1 MSTSSMSTSTAPGP
15 TDPSTTGTTNDEGST
30 TDQAKHAA
38 SVASD
43 EAKQVASDVRDQ
55 ARGLLDETKNQVQDQ
70 SRTQR
75 DRLVETLRTFG
86 DDLDGMAQDGNG
98 LASGA
103 AREVA
108 QRVRTISERL
118 DGREPSELLEDL
130 RSFARRRPGMFLAGA
145 VISGVVVGRLL
156 RGGRDAA
163 QAETSRAETD
173 IGATQSQAFAPVT
186 PARPSQPFDASLDET
201 LGSPADRLAGARAT
215 RRDPVMT
222 AYDASSGVPLEEP
235 RDGRTLGQI
244 VGDISQDLTTL
255 VRQEMD
261 LAKTELRQEAQQ
273 AGKGI
278 GMLAGAAVTAL
289 LMLIFLSWALTWLLD
304 NWMPV
309 ELAALI
315 TALIWAVVTG
325 VLASMGRTKLREANP
340 QLPQTQQTL
349 KEDAAWVRAQKS

>member
-1 MSTSSMSTSTAPGP
+1 MTTSSMSTSTVPGP

-75 DRLVETLRTFG
+75 DRLVDTLRTFG
-86 DDLDGMAQDGNG
+86 DDLDGMAQEGNG

-118 DGREPSELLEDL
+118 DGREPSELLDDL

-145 VISGVVVGRLL
+145 LVSGVVVGRLL

-163 QAETSRAETD
+163 QADTSGAADD

-186 PARPSQPFDASLDET
+186 PAAPSQPFDRPLDET
-201 LGSPADRLAGARAT
+201 VESPQIDSPELGRPVGSP
-215 RRDPVMT
+215 
-222 AYDASSGVPLEEP
+222 
-235 RDGRTLGQI
+235 
-244 VGDISQDLTTL
+244 
-255 VRQEMD
+255 
-261 LAKTELRQEAQQ
+261 
-273 AGKGI
+273 
-278 GMLAGAAVTAL
+278 
-289 LMLIFLSWALTWLLD
+289 
-304 NWMPV
+304 
-309 ELAALI
+309 
-315 TALIWAVVTG
+315 
-325 VLASMGRTKLREANP
+325 
-340 QLPQTQQTL
+340 
-349 KEDAAWVRAQKS
+349 

>member
-1 MSTSSMSTSTAPGP
+1 MSTSTAPGP

-108 QRVRTISERL
+108 QRVRAISERL
-118 DGREPSELLEDL
+118 DGRDPSELLDDL

-145 VISGVVVGRLL
+145 LVSGVVVGRLL

-163 QAETSRAETD
+163 RADTVGADDD
-173 IGATQSQAFAPVT
+173 IARTQPRPVV
-186 PARPSQPFDASLDET
+186 PASPAVTSQPLDRAVDPATDPATDPASD
-201 LGSPADRLAGARAT
+201 PA
-215 RRDPVMT
+215 
-222 AYDASSGVPLEEP
+222 
-235 RDGRTLGQI
+235 
-244 VGDISQDLTTL
+244 
-255 VRQEMD
+255 
-261 LAKTELRQEAQQ
+261 TELGR
-273 AGKGI
+273 
-278 GMLAGAAVTAL
+278 
-289 LMLIFLSWALTWLLD
+289 
-304 NWMPV
+304 PV
-309 ELAALI
+309 G
-315 TALIWAVVTG
+315 T
-325 VLASMGRTKLREANP
+325 P
-340 QLPQTQQTL
+340 
-349 KEDAAWVRAQKS
+349 

>member
-1 MSTSSMSTSTAPGP
+1 MTTSSMSTSTVPGP

-75 DRLVETLRTFG
+75 DRLVDTLRTFG
-86 DDLDGMAQDGNG
+86 DDLDGMAQDRDG

-118 DGREPSELLEDL
+118 DGREPSELLDDL

-145 VISGVVVGRLL
+145 LVSGVVVGRLL

-163 QAETSRAETD
+163 RADTVGADDD
-173 IGATQSQAFAPVT
+173 IATTQPRPVAPASPAVT
-186 PARPSQPFDASLDET
+186 SQPLDQAVD
-201 LGSPADRLAGARAT
+201 PA
-215 RRDPVMT
+215 
-222 AYDASSGVPLEEP
+222 
-235 RDGRTLGQI
+235 
-244 VGDISQDLTTL
+244 
-255 VRQEMD
+255 
-261 LAKTELRQEAQQ
+261 TELGR
-273 AGKGI
+273 
-278 GMLAGAAVTAL
+278 
-289 LMLIFLSWALTWLLD
+289 
-304 NWMPV
+304 PV
-309 ELAALI
+309 G
-315 TALIWAVVTG
+315 T
-325 VLASMGRTKLREANP
+325 P
-340 QLPQTQQTL
+340 
-349 KEDAAWVRAQKS
+349 

>member
-1 MSTSSMSTSTAPGP
+1 MTTSSMSTSTAPGP
-15 TDPSTTGTTNDEGST
+15 TDPSTTGPTDDQGST

-86 DDLDGMAQDGNG
+86 DDLDGMAQERNG

-118 DGREPSELLEDL
+118 DGREPTELLDDL

-163 QAETSRAETD
+163 QADTSGAADD
-173 IGATQSQAFAPVT
+173 IAITQSRPVV
-186 PARPSQPFDASLDET
+186 PASPAVTSEPFDQPVDESFASPQAD
-201 LGSPADRLAGARAT
+201 SPDFGR
-215 RRDPVMT
+215 PVGT
-222 AYDASSGVPLEEP
+222 P
-235 RDGRTLGQI
+235 
-244 VGDISQDLTTL
+244 
-255 VRQEMD
+255 
-261 LAKTELRQEAQQ
+261 
-273 AGKGI
+273 
-278 GMLAGAAVTAL
+278 
-289 LMLIFLSWALTWLLD
+289 
-304 NWMPV
+304 
-309 ELAALI
+309 
-315 TALIWAVVTG
+315 
-325 VLASMGRTKLREANP
+325 
-340 QLPQTQQTL
+340 
-349 KEDAAWVRAQKS
+349 